1 MNTAVRDYSIVG
13 AERRRAISRGL
24 ADAQWYKTPV
34 PRETMRRLMARRDGP
49 AIRDTVLWFALL
61 GGFGYLA
68 HRAYGTWWMIP
79 AFAVYGTLYGSVS
92 DSRWHECGHRT
103 AFRTGWMNEVVYYL
117 ASFMIWREAV
127 SWRWSH
133 VRHHSDT
140 IVAAATRRSPFPVR
154 YSCASPYWSASG

>member
-1 MNTAVRDYSIVG
+1 MNPAVRDYSLVG
-13 AERRRAISRGL
+13 PERANAINRGL
-24 ADAQWYKTPV
+24 AEAQWYVSPV
-34 PRETMRRLMARRDGP
+34 PREEMRALMERSNAT
-49 AIRDTVLWFALL
+49 AARDTALWIALL
-61 GGFGYLA
+61 VGSGYLA
-68 HRAYGTWWMIP
+68 HLSWASWWMIP
-79 AFAVYGTLYGSVS
+79 AFFVYGTLYGSVS